1 MSMESPYKKC
11 VCVYPYRVETFLSG
25 AACQLFRIYCLKIA
39 GGTEPRINRQT
50 GIHLIGETK
59 QWQHV
64 KKFL

>member
-1 MSMESPYKKC
+1 
-11 VCVYPYRVETFLSG
+11 LSG

-39 GGTEPRINRQT
+39 GGTEPWINRQT
-50 GIHLIGETK
+50 DRQTDIHLIGETK